1 MMKKSNIFFDSG
13 QNNGHN
19 PKKRLKIAP
28 VHNLATFS
36 ISRKSVDP
44 ARKFEISLLDFF
56 PPTGNLTANETKVL
70 IVLRAMVIGKS
81 NLAAI
86 DQEQIASITSIC
98 QPNIAR
104 AIAGLHK
111 KGIIKQI
118 WMEEGTQLYRNVYS
132 LWTPPNQLEKD
143 AKKMLAQKKAAKKL
157 EQQAKN
163 LETKSVINTEKLR
176 KKAQEQQEK
185 ICPFCNG
192 SGISEVYFPSENK
205 NRLRWCY
212 CSLGI
217 YQSRLSNCNWQ
228 EVIPEHIASKY
239 LSTIE
244 K

>member
-1 MMKKSNIFFDSG
+1 MMKKNNNFFDNG

-19 PKKRLKIAP
+19 SKKRLKIAP

-44 ARKFEISLLDFF
+44 ARKFEVSLLDFF
-56 PPTGNLTANETKVL
+56 PLSGTLTANETKVL

-86 DQEQIASITSIC
+86 DQEQITAITSIAR
-98 QPNIAR
+98 PNVAR

-132 LWTPPNQLEKD
+132 LWTPPKQLEKD
-143 AKKMLAQKKAAKKL
+143 AKKMLAQKRAAKKL
-157 EQQAKN
+157 EQQAKT
-163 LETKSVINTEKLR
+163 LEAEKLR

-185 ICPFCNG
+185 ICPFCTG
-192 SGISEVYFPSENK
+192 SGISEVYYPSQDK
-205 NRLRWCY
+205 NLLRWCY

-217 YQSRLSNCNWQ
+217 YQSRLNNCNWQ
-228 EVIPEHIASKY
+228 ETVPSHIANKY

-244 K
+244 S

>member
-1 MMKKSNIFFDSG
+1 MKKNNVFSNNG
-13 QNNGHN
+13 QNNGHS

-28 VHNLATFS
+28 IHNLATFGV
-36 ISRKSVDP
+36 SRQSVDP

-56 PPTGNLTANETKVL
+56 PPAKTLTANETKVL
-70 IVLRAMVIGKS
+70 IVLRAMVMGKS

-86 DQEQIASITSIC
+86 DQEQITAITSIAR
-98 QPNIAR
+98 PNVAR

-132 LWTPPNQLEKD
+132 LWTPPKQLEKD
-143 AKKMLAQKKAAKKL
+143 AKKMLAQKRATKKL

-163 LETKSVINTEKLR
+163 LETKSVGKAQELR
-176 KKAQEQQEK
+176 KKVQQEEEK
-185 ICPFCNG
+185 ICPFCTG
-192 SGISEVYFPSENK
+192 SGVDKVYSPNENK

-217 YQSRLSNCNWQ
+217 YQSRLNKCNWN
-228 EVIPEHIASKY
+228 EFIPEYIANKY
-239 LSTIE
+239 LSIIE
-244 K
+244 T